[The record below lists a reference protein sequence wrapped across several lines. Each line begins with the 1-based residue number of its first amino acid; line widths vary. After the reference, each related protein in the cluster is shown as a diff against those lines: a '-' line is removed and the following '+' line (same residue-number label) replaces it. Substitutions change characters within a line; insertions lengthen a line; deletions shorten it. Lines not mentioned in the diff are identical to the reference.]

1 MSEGKN
7 TLFTIGQFA
16 ALHGINK
23 KTLMWY
29 DEIGLFQPA
38 VISEE
43 NGYRYYNYYQ
53 SSVLETIL
61 MLRDMKVPLA
71 DIKSFIKNRSA
82 ESMEILLKERIKE
95 LNTAIASMKAV
106 RAKLY
111 SRHDDMAALLELDL
125 SEISIIE
132 KEPKYLAIVKIAA
145 NTPLET
151 QIEMVVSEIKKH
163 QLPRMYQA
171 SYGSMLPVETL
182 YARHFDDYAGLFI
195 EVPDITNK
203 KGLHKQP
210 GGTYLRGFSAGSWEK
225 LPSRYE
231 EILQYARRNHLRLYG
246 HAYEI
251 GINEMV
257 IDKIDDYITKIDIP
271 VASEGV

>member
-1 MSEGKN
+1 
-7 TLFTIGQFA
+7 
-16 ALHGINK
+16 
-23 KTLMWY
+23 MWY

-132 KEPKYLAIVKIAA
+132 KEPKYLAIVQISA
-145 NTPLET
+145 NTLWKRRLKWLFQKLKASAST
-151 QIEMVVSEIKKH
+151 YVSGF
-163 QLPRMYQA
+163 LW
-171 SYGSMLPVETL
+171 L
-182 YARHFDDYAGLFI
+182 YAS
-195 EVPDITNK
+195 
-203 KGLHKQP
+203 
-210 GGTYLRGFSAGSWEK
+210 GGK
-225 LPSRYE
+225 
-231 EILQYARRNHLRLYG
+231 
-246 HAYEI
+246 
-251 GINEMV
+251 
-257 IDKIDDYITKIDIP
+257 P
-271 VASEGV
+271 VRPPF

>member
-1 MSEGKN
+1 M
-7 TLFTIGQFA
+7 
-16 ALHGINK
+16 
-23 KTLMWY
+23 
-29 DEIGLFQPA
+29 
-38 VISEE
+38 
-43 NGYRYYNYYQ
+43 
-53 SSVLETIL
+53 
-61 MLRDMKVPLA
+61 
-71 DIKSFIKNRSA
+71 
-82 ESMEILLKERIKE
+82 
-95 LNTAIASMKAV
+95 
-106 RAKLY
+106 
-111 SRHDDMAALLELDL
+111 
-125 SEISIIE
+125 SEISILE
-132 KEPKYLAIVKIAA
+132 KEPKYLAIVQIST

-171 SYGSMLPVETL
+171 SYGSMLPVENL
-182 YARHFDDYAGLFI
+182 YARQFDDYAGLFI

-257 IDKIDDYITKIDIP
+257 IDKIDDYITKIEIP
-271 VASEGV
+271 VASEGI

>member
-1 MSEGKN
+1 
-7 TLFTIGQFA
+7 
-16 ALHGINK
+16 
-23 KTLMWY
+23 MWY
-29 DEIGLFQPA
+29 DEIGLFHPA

-111 SRHDDMAALLELDL
+111 SRHDDMTALLELDL

-132 KEPKYLAIVKIAA
+132 KEPKYLAIVQISA

-151 QIEMVVSEIKKH
+151 QIEMVVSEIKKY

-171 SYGSMLPVETL
+171 SYGSMLPVENL
-182 YARHFDDYAGLFI
+182 YARYFDDYAGLFI

-231 EILQYARRNHLRLYG
+231 EILQYARRNH
-246 HAYEI
+246 
-251 GINEMV
+251 
-257 IDKIDDYITKIDIP
+257 
-271 VASEGV
+271 